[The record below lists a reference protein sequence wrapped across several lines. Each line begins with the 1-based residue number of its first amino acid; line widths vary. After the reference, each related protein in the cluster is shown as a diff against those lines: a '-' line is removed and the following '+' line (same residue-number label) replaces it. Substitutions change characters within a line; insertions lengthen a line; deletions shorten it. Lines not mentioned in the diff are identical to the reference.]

1 MQPIGKLMQMAEV
14 NYSKLAGIILPARTM
29 GTFEAIKYCEHLKE
43 VTGEAWMMA
52 VTDGRL
58 IYTRE
63 FLEESDN
70 VDNNKEFRN
79 SDF

>member
-1 MQPIGKLMQMAEV
+1 MAEV
-14 NYSKLAGIILPARTM
+14 NYSKLAGMIFPATAM
-29 GTFEAIKYCEHLKE
+29 GMFEAIKYCDHLKQ
-43 VTGEAWMMA
+43 VTGEGWKLI

-70 VDNNKEFRN
+70 VDNSEAFRD

>member
-1 MQPIGKLMQMAEV
+1 MQMAEV
-14 NYSKLAGIILPARTM
+14 NYSKLAGMIFPATVM
-29 GTFEAIKYCEHLKE
+29 GMFEAIKYCEHLKE
-43 VTGEAWMMA
+43 VTGEVWKLI